1 MSFVP
6 EAFPIQPG
14 PNRSPSRG
22 SAPIRAFLFDT
33 YGTVCDFYRP
43 LARGFERLA
52 AARGVACDAGRLA
65 IEWRNAYARSTFMA
79 AGFGMPFRPLTE
91 IHRENLLTVAAT
103 AFPSELDENEIGELV
118 SQWNRLEPWPDV
130 LEGLRELKKLAII
143 APLSN
148 GNFDDMIALARHA
161 RLPWDAIVGS
171 SLSRSY
177 KPHPD
182 IYLKSVEALNL
193 APENVCMVAAHQ
205 VDLAYAAGHGM
216 QTAFV
221 VRRDEFGGAVEP
233 KDPEPGF
240 DPLTAAEIYAKADW
254 TFVVESFVELAAACR
269 VA

>member
-1 MSFVP
+1 MTFVP

-14 PNRSPSRG
+14 PNRSPAPG
-22 SAPIRAFLFDT
+22 ALPIRAFVFDT

-52 AARGVACDAGRLA
+52 RKRGISCDAGRLA
-65 IEWRNAYARSTFMA
+65 VEWRNAYARSTFMA
-79 AGFGMPFRPLTE
+79 AGFGMEFRPLKE
-91 IHRENLLTVAAT
+91 IHRENLIALAAN
-103 AFPSELDENEIGELV
+103 AFSFELDEAEIGELV
-118 SQWNRLEPWPDV
+118 ALWNALDPWPDAV
-130 LEGLRELKKLAII
+130 EGLRELKKRGIV

-161 RLPWDAIVGS
+161 GLPWDAILGS
-171 SLSRSY
+171 SVARAY

-182 IYLKSVEALNL
+182 IYLRSVEALNL
-193 APENVCMVAAHQ
+193 RPGNVCMVAAHQ

-221 VRRDEFGGAVEP
+221 VRADEFGGAIKP

-240 DPLTAAEIYAKADW
+240 DVLSAAEVHAEAEW
-254 TFVVESFVELAAACR
+254 TFVVESFVELASKAM
-269 VA
+269 